1 MSVSLNQY
9 SHATNVVY
17 IKENFTYSRRK
28 LFTKVRNLLNDNH
41 WRSAWTL
48 DGKIFIKKFTGGTA
62 KNNTWG
68 R

>member
-1 MSVSLNQY
+1 MSLNQY

-17 IKENFTYSRRK
+17 IKENFAYSRRK
-28 LFTKVRNLLNDNH
+28 FFAKKIKNGNH

-48 DGKIFIKKFTGGTA
+48 DGKIFIKKFTGGTV
-62 KNNTWG
+62 KNNTCE